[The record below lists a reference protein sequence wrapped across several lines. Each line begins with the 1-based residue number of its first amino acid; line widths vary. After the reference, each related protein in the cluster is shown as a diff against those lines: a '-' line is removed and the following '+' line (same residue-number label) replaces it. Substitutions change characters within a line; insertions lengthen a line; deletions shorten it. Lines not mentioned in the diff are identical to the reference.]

1 MCLPGVA
8 VGPLERTLAWDGC
21 CNVRDLGGI
30 ETSTGRRTRHG
41 AVVRADNI
49 RRLSAA
55 GWHAALAHGIRRV
68 IDLRFDGEE
77 PGEPD
82 APAEVE
88 VIGVSLFGR
97 HSVDAA
103 KVFDDRLLAADDV
116 GSVFAAGYIHT
127 LKRSPERVAQAVAAV
142 ADADHDHGVLVHCF
156 AGKDRTGI
164 ISALLLSVAGVPDEA
179 IAADYAASEANMPSL
194 FDDWIATAA
203 DADARTTR
211 QRSALSPTA
220 TMEGVLAW
228 LQESSGGAHDYLRA
242 GGLTSDQIHRLERRL
257 VET

>member
-1 MCLPGVA
+1 M
-8 VGPLERTLAWDGC
+8 GPLERTLLWDGC

-30 ETSTGRRTRHG
+30 ETSTGRRTRYG

-49 RRLSAA
+49 RRLSAT
-55 GWHAALAHGIRRV
+55 GWQSALDHGIRCV
-68 IDLRFDGEE
+68 VDLRFDGEE

-82 APAEVE
+82 APPEIE
-88 VIGVSLFGR
+88 VISVSLFGK
-97 HSVDAA
+97 HSVHAA
-103 KVFDDRLLAADDV
+103 RVFDDRLLAADDV
-116 GSVFAAGYIHT
+116 GSVFAAGYIRT
-127 LKRSPERVAQAVAAV
+127 LERSPERVVQAVAAV

-179 IAADYAASEANMPSL
+179 IIADYAASEANMPGL
-194 FDDWIATAA
+194 FDDWIAAAA
-203 DADARTTR
+203 DADVLTTR

-228 LQESSGGAHDYLRA
+228 LQQSGGGARGYLRA
-242 GGLTSDQIHRLERRL
+242 GGLTSAQVQRLERRL
-257 VET
+257 VEA